1 VHDRLN
7 RRFIFPAFLA
17 ANRHHFFNYLYHSR
31 MTVDRFLYNFILV
44 RCISVSSLF
53 GCVDDVSSAECDVD
67 SLVVVVDNNVVNVA
81 VVKVVGIGS
90 AVNSTT
96 KCQ

>member
-1 VHDRLN
+1 MADV
-7 RRFIFPAFLA
+7 
-17 ANRHHFFNYLYHSR
+17 LYK
-31 MTVDRFLYNFILV
+31 FILV
-44 RCISVSSLF
+44 RCISVSPLF
-53 GCVDDVSSAECDVD
+53 GGYVDDVSSVECDVD
-67 SLVVVVDNNVVNVA
+67 SLVVVVDKNVVKVA